1 MKTTNYGGMLNRRK
15 ATEEGGRVSNCFM
28 DRREGEACKRARV
41 LRGTSDGGGWEE
53 LCVEKEVGVKRVV
66 EGRKEEGES
75 NEREGGR
82 VGETG
87 GLTD

>member
-1 MKTTNYGGMLNRRK
+1 MRG
-15 ATEEGGRVSNCFM
+15 
-28 DRREGEACKRARV
+28 KRASVQESFEERQ
-41 LRGTSDGGGWEE
+41 TGGWEE

-82 VGETG
+82 DGETG

>member
-1 MKTTNYGGMLNRRK
+1 MQ
-15 ATEEGGRVSNCFM
+15 
-28 DRREGEACKRARV
+28 ACKSPSRNVR
-41 LRGTSDGGGWEE
+41 RGGWEE

-75 NEREGGR
+75 NGREGGR